1 MNSRTWG
8 YARCSSSSQNEDR
21 QLQALIESGVDERFI
36 MVDFLSGKDFNR
48 EQYQVL
54 KKALREDDI
63 LVIKSIDRLG
73 RNYNMILEEWRDITK
88 NIKADIR
95 VLDMPILD
103 TSKNKDLLGSVINDI
118 ILALLSYV
126 AEQERTYIRSRQR
139 EGIDLYLKTGK
150 TKTGNRMG
158 RPSLP
163 LPTNWGEVYVK
174 WNNKEI
180 TARKAM
186 ELLGGIKTNKFYAW
200 VKEEKNKKKEV

>member
-1 MNSRTWG
+1 MASKIFAYIR
-8 YARCSSSSQNEDR
+8 ASSKDQNVAR
-21 QLQALIESGVDERFI
+21 QLEALKEFNIDERDI
-36 MVDFLSGKDFNR
+36 YIDKQSGKDFNR
-48 EQYQVL
+48 EQYQIL
-54 KKALREDDI
+54 KKALRENDI

-73 RNYNMILEEWRDITK
+73 RNYNMILEEWRDITQ
-88 NIKADIR
+88 NIKADIK

-158 RPSLP
+158 RPTLP
-163 LPTNWGEVYVK
+163 LPTNWSEVYDK
-174 WNNKEI
+174 WNNKKI
-180 TARKAM
+180 TAKKAM
-186 ELLGGIKTNKFYAW
+186 ELLGGIKPNKFYAW
-200 VKEEKNKKKEV
+200 VKEERN

>member
-1 MNSRTWG
+1 MASKIFAYIR
-8 YARCSSSSQNEDR
+8 ASSKDQNVAR
-21 QLQALIESGVDERFI
+21 QLEALKEFNIDERDI
-36 MVDFLSGKDFNR
+36 YIDKQSGKDFNR
-48 EQYQVL
+48 EQYQIL
-54 KKALREDDI
+54 KNALRENDI

-73 RNYNMILEEWRDITK
+73 RNYNMILEEWRDITQ
-88 NIKADIR
+88 NIKADIK

-158 RPSLP
+158 RPTLP
-163 LPTNWGEVYVK
+163 LPTNWSEVYDK
-174 WNNKEI
+174 WNNKKI
-180 TARKAM
+180 TAKKAM
-186 ELLGGIKTNKFYAW
+186 ELLGGIKPNKFYAW
-200 VKEEKNKKKEV
+200 VKEERN

>member
-1 MNSRTWG
+1 MASKVFAYGRI
-8 YARCSSSSQNEDR
+8 SSSSQGSEDTNR
-21 QLQALIESGVDERFI
+21 QIEAFKNLNICDRDIFFDVK
-36 MVDFLSGKDFNR
+36 SGKDFQR
-48 EQYQVL
+48 EKYKLL
-54 KKALREDDI
+54 KSILRENDV

-88 NIKADIR
+88 NIKAHIK
-95 VLDMPILD
+95 VIDMPILD
-103 TSKNKDLLGSVINDI
+103 TTQNDGLISDVINSI
-118 ILALLSYV
+118 ILTLLSFV

-158 RPSLP
+158 RPTLP
-163 LPTNWGEVYVK
+163 LPINWSEVYEK

-186 ELLGGIKTNKFYAW
+186 ELLGGIKPNKFYTW
-200 VKEEKNKKKEV
+200 VKEERS

>member
-1 MNSRTWG
+1 MSSRTWG
-8 YARCSSSSQNEDR
+8 YARCSSSSQVEDR
-21 QLQALIESGVDERFI
+21 QKIALIESGVDERFL
-36 MVDFLSGKDFNR
+36 MVDFQSGKDFNR

-54 KKALREDDI
+54 KKALRENDI

-88 NIKADIR
+88 NIKTDIR

-163 LPTNWGEVYVK
+163 LPTNWNEVYMK
-174 WNNKEI
+174 WDNKEI

-186 ELLGGIKTNKFYAW
+186 ELLGGIKPNKFYNW
-200 VKEEKNKKKEV
+200 VKEERN

>member
-1 MNSRTWG
+1 MASKIFAYIR
-8 YARCSSSSQNEDR
+8 ASSKDQNVAR
-21 QLQALIESGVDERFI
+21 QLEALKEFNIDERDI
-36 MVDFLSGKDFNR
+36 YIDKQSGKDFNR
-48 EQYQVL
+48 EQYQIL
-54 KKALREDDI
+54 KKALRENDI

-73 RNYNMILEEWRDITK
+73 RNYNMILEEWRDITQ
-88 NIKADIR
+88 NIKADIK

-158 RPSLP
+158 RPTLP
-163 LPTNWGEVYVK
+163 LPTNWSEVYEK
-174 WNNKEI
+174 WNNKKI
-180 TARKAM
+180 TAKKAM
-186 ELLGGIKTNKFYAW
+186 ELLGGIKPNKFYAW
-200 VKEEKNKKKEV
+200 VKEERN

>member
-163 LPTNWGEVYVK
+163 LPTNWNEVYMK
-174 WNNKEI
+174 WDNKEI

-186 ELLGGIKTNKFYAW
+186 ELLGGIKPNKFYAW
-200 VKEEKNKKKEV
+200 VKE

>member
-1 MNSRTWG
+1 MSSRTWG
-8 YARCSSSSQNEDR
+8 YVRCSSSSQVEDR
-21 QLQALIESGVDERFI
+21 QKIALIESGVDERFL
-36 MVDFLSGKDFNR
+36 MVDFQSGKDFNR

-54 KKALREDDI
+54 KKALRENDI

-200 VKEEKNKKKEV
+200 VKEERN

>member
-1 MNSRTWG
+1 M
-8 YARCSSSSQNEDR
+8 ARKIFAYIRASSKDQNVAR
-21 QLQALIESGVDERFI
+21 QLEALKEFNIDERDI
-36 MVDFLSGKDFNR
+36 YIDKQSGKDFNR
-48 EQYQVL
+48 EQYQIL
-54 KKALREDDI
+54 KNALRENDI

-73 RNYNMILEEWRDITK
+73 RNYNMILEEWRDITQ
-88 NIKADIR
+88 NIKADIK

-158 RPSLP
+158 RPTLP
-163 LPTNWGEVYVK
+163 LPTNWSEVYEK
-174 WNNKEI
+174 WNNKKI
-180 TARKAM
+180 TAKKAM
-186 ELLGGIKTNKFYAW
+186 ELLGGIKPNKFYAW
-200 VKEEKNKKKEV
+200 VKEERN

>member
-1 MNSRTWG
+1 MVDSRTWG

-21 QLQALIESGVDERFI
+21 QIQALIESGVDSRFI
-36 MVDFLSGKDFNR
+36 LTDFESGKDFNR
-48 EQYQVL
+48 EQYQIL
-54 KKALREDDI
+54 KKALRENDV

-103 TSKNKDLLGSVINDI
+103 TSKYKDLLGKVINDI

-139 EGIDLYLKTGK
+139 EGIDLYLKTKK
-150 TKTGNRMG
+150 TKTGRPYG
-158 RPSLP
+158 RPTIP
-163 LPTNWGEVYVK
+163 IPTEWATVIAK
-174 WNNKEI
+174 WKNNEI
-180 TARKAM
+180 TGRQAQK
-186 ELLGGIKTNKFYAW
+186 ELGLKPNKFYRLL
-200 VKEEKNKKKEV
+200 KEEKIERD